1 MVRLAS
7 GLFLASVLVAALAKP
22 TARSMVVHESLAG
35 VPDGF
40 SLRSTAL
47 PEQTLKLRIA
57 LAQSNPEGLTDALM
71 SVSMPG
77 DALYQQ
83 FLSKEEVCL
92 QIGGYTSSSHSVAH
106 RSRRS

>member
-7 GLFLASVLVAALAKP
+7 GLFLASVLAAALAKP

-57 LAQSNPEGLTDALM
+57 LAQSNAAELERRLYD
-71 SVSMPG
+71 VSTPDSANYG
-77 DALYQQ
+77 KH
-83 FLSKEEVCL
+83 LSKAEVRPFFLACL
-92 QIGGYTSSSHSVAH
+92 GIC
-106 RSRRS
+106 

>member
-7 GLFLASVLVAALAKP
+7 GLFLVSVLAAALAKP
-22 TARSMVVHESLAG
+22 MATPRSMVVHESLAG

-57 LAQSNPEGLTDALM
+57 LAQSNAAELERRLYD
-71 SVSMPG
+71 VSTPDSANYG
-77 DALYQQ
+77 KH
-83 FLSKEEVCL
+83 LSKAEVRPFFLACL
-92 QIGGYTSSSHSVAH
+92 GIC
-106 RSRRS
+106 